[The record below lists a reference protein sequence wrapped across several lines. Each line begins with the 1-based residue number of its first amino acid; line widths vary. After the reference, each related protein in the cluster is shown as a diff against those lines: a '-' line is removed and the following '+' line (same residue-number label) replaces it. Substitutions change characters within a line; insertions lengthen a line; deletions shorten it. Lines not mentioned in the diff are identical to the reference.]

1 MIIYGAGGHAK
12 VIISCILANQN
23 TIDSI
28 FDDNPDRKEIHGMK
42 VSGFYDSTTF
52 PDQKL
57 IIAIGDN
64 LIRAKIANQMKHA
77 FGITIHPSAIIDKSV
92 QINEGTAILHSA
104 VIQADSVI
112 GRHVIINTSVSVDH
126 DCMIGDFVHLAP
138 GVILSG
144 NVCVG
149 ENTLIG
155 AGSIVAPGLMIGK
168 NCFVAAGSV
177 VTKNISDGAI
187 VRGNPARTIS
197 RHV

>member
-1 MIIYGAGGHAK
+1 MLIYGAGGHAK

-28 FDDNPDRKEIHGMK
+28 FDDNPERKEIHGMEIT
-42 VSGFYDSTTF
+42 GLYDPAVF
-52 PDQKL
+52 PDCKL

-64 LIRAKIANQMKHA
+64 LIRRKISNQIKHN
-77 FGITIHPSAIIDKSV
+77 FGIIIHPSCIVDKSV
-92 QINEGTAILHSA
+92 KIGEGTVVLHNA
-104 VIQADSVI
+104 VLQADSVI

-126 DCMIGDFVHLAP
+126 DCIIGDFVHLAP

-155 AGSIVAPGLMIGK
+155 VGSIVTPGLTIGK

-177 VTKNISDGAI
+177 VSKNIPDDAI
-187 VRGNPARTIS
+187 VRGNPARVIS
-197 RHV
+197 RQI